1 MHADWRQLA
10 RECGMTVVGD
20 TIEVPLG
27 RGRRQTVAV
36 EDGGAH
42 VRLWSVVVRAGRVDE
57 SVHERAWTRNRLSE
71 FVGFRLDRRGRL
83 VGETRVPDDASAEEW
98 ALLVHNLAS
107 ACDHFEYLLT
117 GRDVE

>member
-1 MHADWRQLA
+1 
-10 RECGMTVVGD
+10 MTVVGD

-42 VRLWSVVVRAGRVDE
+42 VRLWSVVVRAGRVDD

-117 GRDVE
+117 GRDIE